1 MSSQSQDFAHRT
13 AVEVYGAFLDEC
25 VNRRVIDDRVINAHD
40 GPPKKELAGKIDGRP
55 VRLVTISGKGGW
67 SPDPALAK
75 HWGRNDNISLLDHL
89 LSVARGALMFWLA
102 DSPRSWS
109 SEADLAE
116 IERLAYAV
124 VCIAFLHDIDKDLG
138 LQRGEEI
145 DVADVEERMRRYGI
159 DEFLANRSIRISP
172 AAMLNYIEEVEG
184 TQAARSSAAPDYDR
198 GIAATCRYVELADK
212 LEGQFTSREQSAGV
226 GGVLSLLE
234 RWPAIQDGGLKQW
247 EKVEFHDHLHVFLL
261 DCFQRALSAT
271 CKTLTGRLPLIEIV
285 HDGRLLCVIPRE
297 HADDVKEKA
306 LDSFLDDL
314 PYGLRFAV
322 NNKLAC
328 EFVGGAASWEACRAV
343 MKPQGNWDS
352 KFINLLAFPRSFAR
366 DHREEIDALFDAVAM
381 TTSWSSFD
389 DSAVG
394 ATVKPVLDHPG
405 GDPDDLDMEPA
416 HALAFL
422 VIALNHADT
431 KRKAAAPDANA
442 RERELSRLM
451 QAEGR
456 EPPLVVESAASL
468 PAKDRRAYRV
478 LLALWVIG
486 EIWQLAEEDLDSGQE
501 MLDAILGRDGLVGL
515 WLEGDDSRT
524 GISSQVE
531 DISSDIVNALRERF
545 AAYLSRRPAMP
556 FDARDSKCCILCNE
570 PVDSARRVNTAS
582 RAHGI
587 KASAFSGRD
596 GRNDHLASPSG
607 DTHLCPV
614 CLAELQLRQ
623 NAQDEFRGSGDLP
636 PLISSP
642 VSMGLFGGLA
652 FERETPE
659 ISMGIHD
666 LNRLEIKKG
675 SVYYGLDCQ
684 TRRIRVARLETL
696 PNTDKELVT
705 RLHMTLRAAR
715 RLGRPIHIFRGAPR
729 RNPAIFYSDALPEW
743 LERLLLGD
751 SLRIEQLP
759 DALSKLELF
768 EKMAEAPGLGI
779 EWAKQL
785 ADPYPT
791 TVLGALCVAW
801 ALAID
806 RRGNGGNKDQAW
818 SLIEEKTREQ
828 ALVHIRK
835 TGGEKVS
842 LKNNQDPLIRL
853 AWLATRIQK
862 RIGIGASA
870 NKQLLCW
877 KTALEFYPSALRS
890 TAQDSTAL
898 ILGLAG
904 TLEEELTRKGNAAAK
919 KHRDGQPLDQ
929 ACIEFATHFADEVWP
944 KVFKSKEPTSQ
955 EQRRA
960 AAIYRFALLE
970 TYRERG
976 IPEAENGAPTDY
988 EIQEV

>member
-1 MSSQSQDFAHRT
+1 MSIPFPQHFAHRT
-13 AVEVYGAFLDEC
+13 AVEVYGTFLDEC
-25 VNRRVIDDRVINAHD
+25 VVARVGKDREGSEGRISD
-40 GPPKKELAGKIDGRP
+40 TKIDGRP

-67 SPDPALAK
+67 SSESALAK
-75 HWGRNDNISLLDHL
+75 RWGHSDNISLLDHL
-89 LSVARGALMFWLA
+89 LSVARGALMFWLS
-102 DSPRSWS
+102 DVSRPGS

-116 IERLAYAV
+116 IERIAHAV

-138 LQRGEEI
+138 LRRGEEI
-145 DVADVEERMRRYGI
+145 DIAQVGERMHRYGI
-159 DEFLANRSIRISP
+159 DEFLANRRIRISP

-198 GIAATCRYVELADK
+198 WIAVTCRYVELADK
-212 LEGQFTSREQSAGV
+212 LEGRFVSREQDAGID
-226 GGVLSLLE
+226 GVLSLLE
-234 RWPAIQDGGLKQW
+234 DWPALQHSGLKQW
-247 EKVEFHDHLHVFLL
+247 EKVEIHDHLHVFLL
-261 DCFQRALSAT
+261 DRFQRALSAN
-271 CKTLTGRLPLIEIV
+271 CKEITGRLPLIEIV

-352 KFINLLAFPRSFAR
+352 KFINLLALPRSFAR
-366 DHREEIDALFDAVAM
+366 DHHEEIDALFDAVAM

-394 ATVKPVLDHPG
+394 ATVKPALDHPG

-486 EIWQLAEEDLDSGQE
+486 EIWQLAEEDLDSGRE

-531 DISSDIVNALRERF
+531 DISSDIANALRQRF
-545 AAYLSRRPAMP
+545 AAYLSGFPAMP

-587 KASAFSGRD
+587 RTSAFSGRD
-596 GRNDHLASPSG
+596 RRNDHLASPSG

-623 NAQDEFRGSGDLP
+623 NAQDEFRGRGALP

-642 VSMGLFGGLA
+642 VTTGLFGGLA
-652 FERETPE
+652 FERDRTEV
-659 ISMGIHD
+659 SMGLHD
-666 LNRLEIKKG
+666 FNRLDVRKG
-675 SVYYGLDCQ
+675 AVYKGLDCQ

-696 PNTDKELVT
+696 PNTDKELVSQL
-705 RLHMTLRAAR
+705 RMMIRAAR
-715 RLGRPIHIFRGAPR
+715 RLGRPIHIFRGVPR
-729 RNPAIFYSDALPEW
+729 RHPAIFYFDALPAW
-743 LERLLLGD
+743 LERLLGGD
-751 SLRIEQLP
+751 SLRIEQL
-759 DALSKLELF
+759 DGAISKMELF
-768 EKMAEAPGLGI
+768 ETLAKANGLGI

-785 ADPYPT
+785 ADLNPT

-801 ALAID
+801 ALAVD
-806 RRGNGGNKDQAW
+806 RRGTGGNDHAW
-818 SLIEEKTREQ
+818 SVIENKTREQ
-828 ALVHIRK
+828 ALAHIRNI
-835 TGGEKVS
+835 GGETMN
-842 LKNNQDPLIRL
+842 LKDNRDPLIRL
-853 AWLATRIQK
+853 AWFATRIQK

-877 KTALEFYPSALRS
+877 KTALDFYPGAQRS
-890 TAQDSTAL
+890 TTQDRTAL

-904 TLEEELTRKGNAAAK
+904 TLEEELTRKNNAAAK
-919 KHRDGQPLDQ
+919 KHRDDDSLDK
-929 ACIEFATHFADEVWP
+929 ACIEFATHFADEVWS
-944 KVFKSKEPTSQ
+944 KVFRSKEPTSQ

-970 TYRERG
+970 AYREQG
-976 IPEAENGAPTDY
+976 IPEAENGAPTDN
-988 EIQEV
+988 EIQEA